1 VGKAEGTLRADCS
14 STIFLISALACA
26 TASALPVMVTLFD
39 PSFGTSIRAP
49 DHLLFF

>member
-1 VGKAEGTLRADCS
+1 
-14 STIFLISALACA
+14 LISALACA

-49 DHLLFF
+49 DHFLKKTNI